1 MKESATDKP
10 IEDDMRP
17 EYDLSGGVQG
27 KHYKDLQRGYTV
39 TIHYADGTSSVT
51 EVKPGEGVVVLAPD
65 VRQYF
70 PDSDSVNAVLRSLI
84 GLVPKPAKAIGK
96 DR

>member
-1 MKESATDKP
+1 MKESATDIP

-17 EYDLSGGVQG
+17 EYDFAGGAQG

>member
-17 EYDLSGGVQG
+17 EYDFSGGVQG
-27 KHYKDLQRGYTV
+27 KHHKDLQRGYTI

-84 GLVPKPAKAIGK
+84 SLVPKSAKAIG
-96 DR
+96 REH

>member
-1 MKESATDKP
+1 MKESATDTDKP
-10 IEDDMRP
+10 IEDDMRL
-17 EYDLSGGVQG
+17 EYDFLGGVQG

-84 GLVPKPAKAIGK
+84 SLVPKSANAIG
-96 DR
+96 